1 MKTLFFSVLLLTCGW
16 LGAAEPG
23 TPAAAAAAAPGTTR
37 IATWQDDRTAT
48 FLLMFDDSCP
58 SHWQMAIPE
67 MAKRQLIGTFYLNCG
82 KAEFTKFRKQWE
94 TIALPAGMVMGNHT
108 ATHQGVRDAANAE
121 AEIGGCNATILEL
134 IGAKQPRLIS
144 FAQPGV
150 GPGKWNISGDEFT
163 KVLAAHQLIN
173 RPPFNDH
180 GAVYALKTPAQM
192 LAVADRAIAAKG
204 MEYLI
209 FHGIQRVG
217 IDWGYQDFWA
227 QNFADFKTVLDG
239 LVERREHGDLWL
251 TDHISWHQ
259 YVTERASATVTA
271 NTSNQSQIALTLTC
285 RADPAL
291 YDLPLTLVTNVP
303 TGWTRVE
310 ISQGKRSVQ
319 TVAVHDGHVTYQALP
334 GSEQIVLLP
343 KP

>member
-1 MKTLFFSVLLLTCGW
+1 MKTSLLLCLLLTCSW
-16 LGAAEPG
+16 SLLAAEANGNSPPPIG
-23 TPAAAAAAAPGTTR
+23 ATHV
-37 IATWQDDRTAT
+37 ATWQDNRTAV

-67 MAKRQLIGTFYLNCG
+67 MVKRQLIGTFYLNCG

-108 ATHQGVRDAANAE
+108 ATHQGVRDAVNAE
-121 AEIGGCNATILEL
+121 AEIGGCNATILDL

-150 GPGKWNISGDEFT
+150 GPGKWNITKAEFDD
-163 KVLAAHQLIN
+163 VLTRHLLIN

-180 GAVYALKTPAQM
+180 GAVYALKTPAEM
-192 LAVADRAIAAKG
+192 LAVADRAIAAKR

-227 QNFADFKTVLDG
+227 QNFADFKLVLDG
-239 LVERREHGDLWL
+239 LVERRECGSLWL

-259 YVTERASATVTA
+259 YVTERTTAVATVRESSPTRIQLA
-271 NTSNQSQIALTLTC
+271 LTC

-291 YDLPLTLVTNVP
+291 YDLPLTLVTSVP
-303 TGWTRVE
+303 TTWNQVE
-310 ISQGKRSVQ
+310 IHQGTRPVQ
-319 TVAVHDGHVTYQALP
+319 TIEAHAGSVSYHALP
-334 GSEQIVLLP
+334 GSDLIVLLP